1 MVGKMEG
8 RRRRDRQRRRWLD
21 HITDSMAM
29 SLILD
34 IVELMQI

>member
-1 MVGKMEG
+1 MEG

-21 HITDSMAM
+21 RITDSMVM